1 MGMGFSPLQYYVY
14 NNMSTIYTTHK
25 TVASW
30 LTVRLPSY
38 ADFVISK
45 SSGLSISIADLNGY
59 EVLQRNGLVKEFQ

>member
-1 MGMGFSPLQYYVY
+1 MVLVSCDLKAFVLPLLLLRYMYWEWDFSPLQYYVY
-14 NNMSTIYTTHK
+14 NDMSTIYKRHK

-45 SSGLSISIADLNGY
+45 
-59 EVLQRNGLVKEFQ
+59 